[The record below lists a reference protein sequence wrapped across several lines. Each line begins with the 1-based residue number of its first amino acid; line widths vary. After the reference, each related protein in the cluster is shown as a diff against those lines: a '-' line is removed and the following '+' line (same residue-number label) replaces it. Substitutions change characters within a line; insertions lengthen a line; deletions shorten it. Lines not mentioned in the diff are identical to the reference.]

1 MNSKHNRKNNSA
13 TLHGSG
19 QLKCHCGC
27 NAVLRPASEVSRGT
41 KPGMMAYVC
50 AKYPQCN
57 SYVLAKPD
65 TLEPMG
71 TLAGP
76 ELRRLRQEAH
86 HHFDRLFQS
95 GLMTKRKAYEWL
107 SYTVQAPMAHAHI
120 GHLGEYYCR
129 MVIRESKRLLE
140 MRSAQIASFKKV
152 AGGECYG
159 AH

>member
-1 MNSKHNRKNNSA
+1 MNSKHNRKNSGA
-13 TLHGSG
+13 TPRGSG

-71 TLAGP
+71 SLAGP

-86 HHFDRLFQS
+86 NHFDRLYKS

-120 GHLGEYYCR
+120 GHLGEYYCQV
-129 MVIRESKRLLE
+129 VIRESKKLLAE
-140 MRSAQIASFKKV
+140 RNDRFAVLKKA
-152 AGGECYG
+152 AGGG
-159 AH
+159 